1 MEQTIRKQGRPKQQ
15 LTEEQLIQKKLKKQE
30 YLKNYQR
37 IQRELF
43 PEKFKKE
50 PKEPKVPKVPKEKKI
65 KEPKTTNRQLLLQIL
80 ESNKVIENKVDELM
94 VRVHKLELNNIEPK
108 TENELETT
116 YDKRELSDEELEVHE
131 NEIREL
137 ENLFKQKPKDD
148 FKDIITQKLE
158 EKKDENIELNDIN
171 TKTIY
176 KSDDEFNNMLN
187 NKLIELENIE
197 KNRQVPKLDKEIYD
211 LVIKNYNLS
220 EFYEMYGIINYLKGG
235 NKTIM
240 IDSLPLDIKK
250 VYMGIYD
257 LKNKRPEITEKEI
270 NIIFK

>member
-1 MEQTIRKQGRPKQQ
+1 MKLGRPKQQ
-15 LTEEQLIQKKLKKQE
+15 LTEEQIQEKKIRKQE

-37 IQRELF
+37 IQRELY
-43 PEKFKKE
+43 PEKFK
-50 PKEPKVPKVPKEKKI
+50 KEPKVPKVPKVPKI
-65 KEPKTTNRQLLLQIL
+65 KKESKVPKESRTTNRQLLLQIL

-94 VRVHKLELNNIEPK
+94 VRVHNLEINNTEPK
-108 TENELETT
+108 TELETT
-116 YDKRELSDEELEVHE
+116 YDNILIPNIDKILSESIFNLKPEINNEEL
-131 NEIREL
+131 
-137 ENLFKQKPKDD
+137 KDD
-148 FKDIITQKLE
+148 FKDLVTQKLD